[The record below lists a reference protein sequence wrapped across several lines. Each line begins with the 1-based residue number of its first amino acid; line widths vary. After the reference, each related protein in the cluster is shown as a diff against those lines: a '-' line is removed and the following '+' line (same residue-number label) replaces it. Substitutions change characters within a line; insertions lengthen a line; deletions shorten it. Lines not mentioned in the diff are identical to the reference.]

1 MTDLE
6 ITREDDEGKGRYVA
20 RLPGIA
26 GEGEITFTR
35 PEDRVI
41 SANHTGV
48 PESMEGKGVAKALL
62 HFMLEDA
69 RSEGFRIV
77 PICPSSSA
85 NMKTPEWSSCSP
97 PSPAKSRR
105 SGKRIAKVSSRGRT
119 RSVAPDGSSKTGIGH
134 FASASRDHPKS
145 LG

>member
-62 HFMLEDA
+62 EFMLEDA

-77 PICPSSSA
+77 PICPFIFRQYE
-85 NMKTPEWSSCSP
+85 KHPEWSALFTTEP
-97 PSPAKSRR
+97 GEKPKIRAK
-105 SGKRIAKVSSRGRT
+105 G
-119 RSVAPDGSSKTGIGH
+119 
-134 FASASRDHPKS
+134 
-145 LG
+145 